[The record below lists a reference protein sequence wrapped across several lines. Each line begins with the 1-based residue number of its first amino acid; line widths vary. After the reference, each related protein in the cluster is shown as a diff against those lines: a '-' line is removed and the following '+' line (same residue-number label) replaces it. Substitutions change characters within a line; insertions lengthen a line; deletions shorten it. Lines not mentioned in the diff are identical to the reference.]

1 MVGPFEDPQFQ
12 ARIIA
17 AEIAALTGES
27 TEIVILHAL
36 QESLRR
42 LTAPTSSSERARR
55 ILTILETSLWQN
67 TSESRLGQSI
77 TREREDEILGYG
89 PEGV

>member
-12 ARIIA
+12 ARLIA
-17 AEIAALTGES
+17 DEIAELTGEP